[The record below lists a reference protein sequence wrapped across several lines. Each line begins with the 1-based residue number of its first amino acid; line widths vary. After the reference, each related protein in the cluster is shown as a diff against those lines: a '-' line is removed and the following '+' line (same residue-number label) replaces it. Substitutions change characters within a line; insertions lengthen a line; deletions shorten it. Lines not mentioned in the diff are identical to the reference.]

1 MKFNEN
7 LKYLRKKD
15 ELTQE
20 ELAERLNVSKQSIEE
35 WEKGETLPSIQKA
48 KELAHI
54 LAVSVDTLIGDIT
67 YKKKNNNKKLKGD
80 SVMKFNE
87 NLKYLRK
94 REGITQ
100 EELAERLNVSRQ
112 SVTKWESG
120 QSLPDI
126 EKVKEIAYMFSVSVD
141 SLVGD
146 IECKSVNKIKK
157 KIDDIGWL
165 IFGLVFF
172 IGKIILEIYY
182 FLSRTIENEDLTIGI
197 MVGIVLVTFIIFIAK
212 IKAYLKNNKEIIL
225 NMKNTKEARKER
237 IRYLVKKYLISLV
250 YWFILTPI
258 LHLGTLAESVN
269 LFIIECIKF
278 AAFGLVFDLIFAIG
292 EYLNLEKRVKALENE

>member
-1 MKFNEN
+1 
-7 LKYLRKKD
+7 
-15 ELTQE
+15 
-20 ELAERLNVSKQSIEE
+20 
-35 WEKGETLPSIQKA
+35 
-48 KELAHI
+48 
-54 LAVSVDTLIGDIT
+54 
-67 YKKKNNNKKLKGD
+67 
-80 SVMKFNE
+80 MKFNE

-157 KIDDIGWL
+157 KIDDIGWF
-165 IFGLVFF
+165 IFGEVFF
-172 IGKIILEIYY
+172 LGMIILEIYS
-182 FLSRTIENEDLTIGI
+182 FISKTIQNEELTVGI
-197 MVGIVLVTFIIFIAK
+197 MIGTVLVAFIIFIISVK
-212 IKAYLKNNKEIIL
+212 VYLKNNREVIL

-237 IRYLVKKYLISLV
+237 IRYLLKIYLISLA
-250 YWFILTPI
+250 YWFVLTPI

-269 LFIIECIKF
+269 LFIIECIKG
-278 AAFGLVFDLIFAIG
+278 ATFGLVFSLIVGIG